1 MRDLRMIVL
10 GVLCAIPLTWSA
22 TWAAETRTEVV
33 NQALASLLL
42 GTLPL
47 VGVMLLWTER
57 LTMDHPD
64 VRYGESRRR
73 RAAHALFRATA
84 LVVGFAIVGSGLSIV
99 VYRGAGDPLVFK
111 DLIATIPVAFAGS
124 LGLMAFLAWSR
135 VWLGKPGLVVALL
148 ACWILGSVDLPVAAA
163 VPTGHVR
170 HLIGVGTEL
179 PFRGWVSFLTLY
191 AIAIVGTLATLLR
204 VPE

>member
-1 MRDLRMIVL
+1 MRDVRILVL
-10 GVLCAIPLTWSA
+10 GVLCAVPLTWSA
-22 TWAAETRTEVV
+22 TWAAETRTEIV

-57 LTMDHPD
+57 LTQEHPD
-64 VRYGESRRR
+64 VRYGANRRSH
-73 RAAHALFRATA
+73 AAHALFQTAA
-84 LVVGFAIVGSGLSIV
+84 LVVGFSVVASTVSIL
-99 VYRGAGDPLVFK
+99 VYRGHKDALLIN
-111 DLIATIPVAFAGS
+111 DLIATLPVAFAGS
-124 LGLMAFLAWSR
+124 IGLLAFLAWSR

-148 ACWILGSVDLPVAAA
+148 ASWVLGSMELPIAAV

-170 HLIGVGTEL
+170 HLIGVGAEL
-179 PFRGWVSFLTLY
+179 PFPGWVSFASLYGFALIGALT
-191 AIAIVGTLATLLR
+191 TLWR